1 MRPFVFV
8 PARARTVPPT
18 FHASACA
25 QQRPLDQGA
34 QHTGTSWEASVHPR
48 APTVAS
54 GARLGERS
62 ATGRVFAGWRSAWRV
77 RLPGPGIDDC
87 REPTVSQH
95 RIELKP
101 GEVLFRE
108 GDPPD
113 CAFLVQAGTLQI
125 TTGPDQRTLAEVRA
139 GELLG
144 EMAVIDRSPRT
155 ATATAIDSCVLVPIT
170 PEQIAERL
178 LNTDPVVRAL
188 LEGQLRRYRA
198 TLASL
203 QGQAPAAAEVIHA
216 GIDGIGKIRL
226 ESELREALS
235 TGGLEVRFQP
245 LLEID
250 RGEIAGY
257 EALVRWHHD
266 QRGQISPGEFIALAE
281 ETSLIVPVGEFVLE
295 ASLDALAR
303 IGSPRGRLP
312 FIAINVSARQLV
324 EDALLPRLLERL
336 RARGIHP
343 AQIKIEITESR
354 QLDYQ
359 RVAAMM
365 RSAREA
371 GVRVALDDFGT
382 GYSNLQHMHLLSF
395 DTLKVDQAFARA
407 MLEDPR
413 ARRIVEAIVA
423 MAHGLGADVVVEG
436 IEHEGQLSLLR
447 ELGCRYAQGW
457 LVGRPMALDELL
469 ARQARADA

>member
-1 MRPFVFV
+1 MAQNRINL
-8 PARARTVPPT
+8 
-18 FHASACA
+18 SA
-25 QQRPLDQGA
+25 DQ
-34 QHTGTSWEASVHPR
+34 
-48 APTVAS
+48 
-54 GARLGERS
+54 
-62 ATGRVFAGWRSAWRV
+62 
-77 RLPGPGIDDC
+77 I
-87 REPTVSQH
+87 
-95 RIELKP
+95 
-101 GEVLFRE
+101 LFRE

-113 CAFLVQAGTLQI
+113 CAYLVESGTLAI
-125 TTGPDQRTLAEVRA
+125 STGPDQRRLAEVRA

-155 ATATAIDSCVLVPIT
+155 ATATALETCVLVPIT

-203 QGQAPAAAEVIHA
+203 QGHAQADSDLVAEPA
-216 GIDGIGKIRL
+216 DGIGKIRL
-226 ESELREALS
+226 EAELREALT

-245 LLEID
+245 LLEVA

-257 EALVRWHHD
+257 EALVRWNHG
-266 QRGQISPGEFIALAE
+266 QRGQISPAEFIALAE

-295 ASLDALAR
+295 ASLDALCLL
-303 IGSPRGRLP
+303 GERGRRPP

-324 EDALLPRLLERL
+324 EDALLPRLLERV
-336 RARGIHP
+336 ADRGLQP
-343 AQIKIEITESR
+343 SQIKIEITESR
-354 QLDYQ
+354 QLDYT

-365 RSAREA
+365 QQAREA

-395 DTLKVDQAFARA
+395 DTLKVDQAFARS
-407 MLEDPR
+407 MLDNPR
-413 ARRIVEAIVA
+413 ARRIVEAIVS

-436 IEHEGQLSLLR
+436 IETEGQLAVLR

-457 LVGRPMALDELL
+457 LVGRPLSREELL
-469 ARQARADA
+469 AQYLSRDG

>member
-1 MRPFVFV
+1 M
-8 PARARTVPPT
+8 A
-18 FHASACA
+18 
-25 QQRPLDQGA
+25 
-34 QHTGTSWEASVHPR
+34 
-48 APTVAS
+48 
-54 GARLGERS
+54 
-62 ATGRVFAGWRSAWRV
+62 
-77 RLPGPGIDDC
+77 
-87 REPTVSQH
+87 QH

-113 CAFLVQAGTLQI
+113 CAFLVQSGSLAI
-125 TTGPDQRTLAEVRA
+125 TTGPEPRLLAEVHA

-155 ATATAIDSCVLVPIT
+155 ATATAIDLCVLVPIT

-198 TLASL
+198 TLANL
-203 QGQAPAAAEVIHA
+203 QGHAPIVVEAVSEP
-216 GIDGIGKIRL
+216 IDGIGKIRL

-235 TGGLEVRFQP
+235 NGGLEVRFQP
-245 LLEID
+245 LLDIE

-257 EALVRWHHD
+257 EALVRWNHD
-266 QRGQISPGEFIALAE
+266 QRGQISPAEFIALAE

-295 ASLDALAR
+295 ASLQALVQ
-303 IGSPRGRLP
+303 IGAPRGRLP

-324 EDALLPRLLERL
+324 EDALLPQLLQRL
-336 RARGIHP
+336 RAHAIQP

-354 QLDYQ
+354 QLDYV

-395 DTLKVDQAFARA
+395 DTLKVDQAFARS

-413 ARRIVEAIVA
+413 ARRIVEAIVS

-436 IEHEGQLSLLR
+436 IEHEAQLVVLR

-457 LVGRPMALDELL
+457 LVGRPMGLEELL
-469 ARQARADA
+469 ARQGRAGA